1 MCPQNPSLNRGDWND
16 LEEKVRKWAKRDS
29 AIIVVCGPIIPK
41 RPKTIGHGKVAVPT
55 AFFKVV
61 LSPYGGQTSAIG
73 FIMPNE
79 KCNAPLKTYVR
90 TIDEVEAATG
100 FDFFAALPDDV
111 EQSVEAGYSLDY
123 WNL

>member
-1 MCPQNPSLNRGDWND
+1 
-16 LEEKVRKWAKRDS
+16 
-29 AIIVVCGPIIPK
+29 
-41 RPKTIGHGKVAVPT
+41 
-55 AFFKVV
+55 
-61 LSPYGGQTSAIG
+61 
-73 FIMPNE
+73 MPNE
-79 KCNAPLKTYVR
+79 KCNAPLKTYAR